1 MKKIT
6 TMILTGIFCLALFIP
21 SGCKETGNEIDC
33 EATLLQY
40 RLKDNFFEENPVYG
54 VAYTNERY
62 NPEEDNGERPYLYDE
77 TSPANRTFIITEK
90 KQAETIFEDTFVDYD
105 KTDFQKEFFIIY
117 LYASYNEY
125 KKQITDTTID
135 ENGVLKITFE
145 SVSSSGSEEPILIQN
160 SIIIKIKKIEFESIE
175 VIEKHVNK

>member
-62 NPEEDNGERPYLYDE
+62 NPDEDNGERPYLYDE

-105 KTDFQKEFFIIY
+105 KTDFQKEFFIRQLDLAKELNFDYIISMAHPDNIASCKTLEKIGLDFVKETTLSNGFLRK
-117 LYASYNEY
+117 LYM
-125 KKQITDTTID
+125 KKL
-135 ENGVLKITFE
+135 N
-145 SVSSSGSEEPILIQN
+145 
-160 SIIIKIKKIEFESIE
+160 
-175 VIEKHVNK
+175 